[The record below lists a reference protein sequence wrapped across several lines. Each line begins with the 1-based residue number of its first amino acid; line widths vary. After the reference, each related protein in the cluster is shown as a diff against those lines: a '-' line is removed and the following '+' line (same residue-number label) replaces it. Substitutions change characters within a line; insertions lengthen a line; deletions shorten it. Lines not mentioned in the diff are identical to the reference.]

1 MDFMTDSLLAGIGD
15 LLAASVREDLGAG
28 DVTSEALVPE
38 DALARAE
45 FVSKDSLVVAGIP
58 VVRELVCM
66 YEPALKFH
74 ALASDGARVSPGSVL
89 IEVEGRAR
97 AIFAVERIS
106 LNFLQRLSGI
116 ATLTS
121 RFVTAVEGTNAVIVD
136 TRKTIPGHRMLDKY
150 GVRCGGGANHRM
162 GLFDAV
168 LIKNNHLEFH
178 PDAGTAVALARERAG
193 EMTLEV
199 EVRDMNELESALE
212 AGPDVIMLDN
222 FTLEMTSRAVEFV
235 GGRVVLEASGGIDIQ
250 NARAYAET
258 GVDRIAV
265 GALTHSVPASDI
277 HLRVSPLS

>member
-15 LLAASVREDLGAG
+15 LLAASIREDLGAG
-28 DVTSEALVPE
+28 DVTSDALVPE

-45 FVSKDSLVVAGIP
+45 FVSKESLVVAGIP
-58 VVRELVCM
+58 VVRELVRL
-66 YEPALKFH
+66 YDPALKFR
-74 ALASDGARVSPGSVL
+74 AIASDGARVARGSVL

-116 ATLTS
+116 ATLTR
-121 RFVTAVEGTNAVIVD
+121 RFVTAVEGTKAVIVD
-136 TRKTIPGHRMLDKY
+136 TRKTIPGHRLLDKY

-178 PDAGTAVALARERAG
+178 SDAGTATALARERAS

-235 GGRVVLEASGGIDIQ
+235 GGRVVLESSGGIDIL
-250 NARAYAET
+250 NVRAYAET

-265 GALTHSVPASDI
+265 GALTHSAPASDI
-277 HLRVSPLS
+277 HLRVFPLS